1 LISISTPGR
10 ICLFGEHQ
18 DYLGLPVIPLA
29 ISLRCKIVG
38 ERTSNPIIIINKPDI
53 NQTESFSLDN
63 LKYSKSRDY
72 FKSGL
77 KICIKEGLK
86 FNSGLECKLTSN
98 IPIQAGL
105 SSSSAVM
112 VSWIFFL
119 SRIADNPQNWSKDKI
134 GKLAY
139 KAEVLEFLEPGGMMD
154 QYSTAIGGLIYL
166 ESTPTVKVN
175 KLKSNLGYFV
185 IGDSQQPKETIKIL
199 NRCKNNRI
207 EIINKIIKID
217 STFCISTTNF
227 EKIKS
232 FNLSNTEINLLS
244 GTIKNRN
251 FLRLAKLE
259 LSKGKINKNYIGILL
274 NNHHSVLR
282 DTLKISTP
290 KIEKLIYAS
299 LNAGAKGAKING
311 SGGGGCMFAYTPNN
325 PEKVLEAIE
334 SNGGKGYIVKS
345 DTGTTEIN

>member
-1 LISISTPGR
+1 MISISTPGR

-18 DYLGLPVIPLA
+18 DYLGLPVIPMA

-38 ERTSNPIIIINKPDI
+38 ERICSSRIIIRKPDI
-53 NQTESFSLDN
+53 NQIESFNIGN
-63 LKYSKSRDY
+63 LNYSKPRDY

-77 KICIKEGLK
+77 KICIKEGLV
-86 FNSGLECKLTSN
+86 FSSGLTCSLTSN

-112 VSWIFFL
+112 VSWIHFL

-139 KAEVLEFLEPGGMMD
+139 NAEVLEFSEPGGMMD
-154 QYSTAIGGLIYL
+154 QYSTAIGGLTYL
-166 ESTPTVKVN
+166 ESTPKVKVK
-175 KLKSNLGYFV
+175 KLKTDLGYFV
-185 IGDSQQPKETIKIL
+185 IGDSLQPKETIKIL
-199 NRCKNNRI
+199 NRCKKDRI
-207 EIINKIIKID
+207 EIINKIKKID

-227 EKIKS
+227 EKIKLY
-232 FNLSNTEINLLS
+232 NLSNSEINLLN

-259 LSKGKINKNYIGILL
+259 ISKNNMNINVIGKIL
-274 NNHHSVLR
+274 NEHHRVLR
-282 DTLKISTP
+282 DYLKISTD
-290 KIEKLIYAS
+290 KIEKLINAS
-299 LNAGAKGAKING
+299 LNAGANGAKING

-325 PEKVLEAIE
+325 PEKVLNAIE
-334 SNGGKGYIVKS
+334 ENGGKGYIIQS
-345 DTGTTEIN
+345 DIGTTELN